1 MVETRRSSSASKS
14 FSASSSSPELSSH
27 LHSLPS
33 DLRSRSMLLLNL
45 GTDGV
50 FVCERAMDTEKTV
63 LTDVPVMEISLEADT
78 NPKADVV
85 PTPTIAGEVVT
96 DGEKSK
102 AGKNRAKDPWAKLL
116 SEYSQN
122 PHRIMRGPVFTVRCR
137 GCDLS
142 ITPIYAQH
150 PV

>member
-33 DLRSRSMLLLNL
+33 DLSS
-45 GTDGV
+45 GTG
-50 FVCERAMDTEKTV
+50 F
-63 LTDVPVMEISLEADT
+63 
-78 NPKADVV
+78 V

-102 AGKNRAKDPWAKLL
+102 AGKNGAKDPWAKLL
-116 SEYSQN
+116 SE
-122 PHRIMRGPVFTVRCR
+122 I
-137 GCDLS
+137 
-142 ITPIYAQH
+142 
-150 PV
+150 

>member
-1 MVETRRSSSASKS
+1 MVKTRRSSSASKS

-102 AGKNRAKDPWAKLL
+102 AEKNRAKDPWAKLL

-122 PHRIMRGPVFTVRCR
+122 PHRIMRGPVFTVRC
-137 GCDLS
+137 
-142 ITPIYAQH
+142 
-150 PV
+150 

>member
-1 MVETRRSSSASKS
+1 
-14 FSASSSSPELSSH
+14 
-27 LHSLPS
+27 
-33 DLRSRSMLLLNL
+33 
-45 GTDGV
+45 
-50 FVCERAMDTEKTV
+50 MDTEKTV
-63 LTDVPVMEISLEADT
+63 LTDVPVLEISLEADT
-78 NPKADVV
+78 NPKVDVV

-116 SEYSQN
+116 SEYSQVGQVSSN
-122 PHRIMRGPVFTVRCR
+122 PHRIMRGAVFTVRCR

-142 ITPIYAQH
+142 ITPIYAQR

>member
-1 MVETRRSSSASKS
+1 MVLLLRRRDMVETRRSSSASKS

-33 DLRSRSMLLLNL
+33 DLRSRSILLLNL
-45 GTDGV
+45 RQQRNRFRADTYNSRFGCLSHDFVWLIMISNV
-50 FVCERAMDTEKTV
+50 FVD
-63 LTDVPVMEISLEADT
+63 L
-78 NPKADVV
+78 
-85 PTPTIAGEVVT
+85 GEVVT

-102 AGKNRAKDPWAKLL
+102 AGKNGAKDPWAKLL

-137 GCDLS
+137 GCDLF

-150 PV
+150 PM